1 MKKQILKCSI
11 VLVLLLVIYSC
22 KKAEIVEVKTFH
34 SEPVT
39 DIQKD
44 QEETTYHTN
53 SDYKYEYRIG
63 DSDNYKYNYDVTGS
77 DSNGDEVNG
86 NVSVE
91 GKYGSGTIT
100 DTNGNTINVEVE
112 WIDYGKLKAVD
123 EDGNEYEIE
132 VKD

>member
-1 MKKQILKCSI
+1 MKKQILKSSI
-11 VLVLLLVIYSC
+11 VVVLLVIYSC
-22 KKAEIVEVKTFH
+22 KKSEVIEVKTFH

-39 DIQKD
+39 EIQND
-44 QEETTYHTN
+44 NEAPTYHTDA
-53 SDYKYEYRIG
+53 DYKYEYRIG
-63 DSDNYKYNYDVTGS
+63 DTDNYKYNYDVTGS

-100 DTNGNTINVEVE
+100 DTNGNTFEVEVE

-123 EDGNEYEIE
+123 ENEAEYELE
-132 VKD
+132 VD